1 MINDSDAPV
10 YSITLDPMSN
20 LRLDWTVDYDDD
32 CVCVELHAKELP
44 PQSWLAVGFSDRGD
58 WSSADLCVAWEDWKG
73 FLHVQVTIISRISLL
88 NSTVSLIFQGL
99 GMIFM
104 VLFLTQFE

>member
-1 MINDSDAPV
+1 MFISAILLTLLCALNQGSVVALGDSV

-20 LRLDWTVDYDDD
+20 LRLDWTVDYDQD
-32 CVCVELHAKELP
+32 CVCMQLLAKNLQ

-73 FLHVQVTIISRISLL
+73 FLHVQV
-88 NSTVSLIFQGL
+88 
-99 GMIFM
+99 
-104 VLFLTQFE
+104 LFV